1 MLKEL
6 KMSDIIYYKNGEETF
21 RISPPT
27 DGTKCPETKLEVK
40 KMTEI
45 EKVKG
50 EIKMLQSKLSFL
62 EEIERH
68 NAKPKMHLE
77 NEGEFGI
84 VSYDG
89 GTYYRLEYPKA
100 IFWYKRQKTFSDLM
114 LVHIVDLEAH
124 RLLEDKWNNEVI
136 TQKNIEPECPDEPEE
151 NEWRDV
157 ALKFGRKLPVII
169 PYGYDE
175 LSPNAWFRLF
185 TYDNY
190 MNQRDKESGYYPS
203 SQTPEPYCPDE
214 LEYDLKEGTAP
225 PEPTPSAFRQ
235 KLFDG
240 IKSVFYDPDYERTHW
255 KQKVNMAVD
264 EVLTHFYDVIPNKY
278 EVIPNKKEIVSD
290 FEKGWNCCVVNI
302 EMCMEHTDD

>member
-1 MLKEL
+1 
-6 KMSDIIYYKNGEETF
+6 MSDIIYYKNGEETF

-50 EIKMLQSKLSFL
+50 EIKVLEKKLALL
-62 EEIERH
+62 EEIEMH

-136 TQKNIEPECPDEPEE
+136 TQKDDE
-151 NEWRDV
+151 
-157 ALKFGRKLPVII
+157 
-169 PYGYDE
+169 
-175 LSPNAWFRLF
+175 S
-185 TYDNY
+185 
-190 MNQRDKESGYYPS
+190 
-203 SQTPEPYCPDE
+203 YCPDDP
-214 LEYDLKEGTAP
+214 EYYDEVEWDIKEGTAP
-225 PEPTPSAFRQ
+225 PEPTPSVFRQ

-264 EVLTHFYDVIPNKY
+264 EVLTHFYEVIPNKY

-302 EMCMEHTDD
+302 EMCMEHIDD